1 MLATLGSI
9 VFEASADLVRT
20 FGDAALKSSAR
31 WEAHEVI
38 GRKPVQE
45 YLGPALRTLGFAIRL
60 DARLGVDPEA
70 EAAALRDSVE
80 QGEVLAFV
88 LGGRPVGDWF
98 IKELSETWRHVMA
111 DGRVQ
116 VIVVELSLEEYV

>member
-20 FGDAALKSSAR
+20 FGDVAHKTSAR
-31 WEAHEVI
+31 WETHEVI

-45 YLGPALRTLGFAIRL
+45 FGGPALRTLSFAVRL
-60 DARLGVDPEA
+60 DAALGVDPEA
-70 EAAALRDSVE
+70 EAAVLRDSVE

-88 LGGRPVGDWF
+88 LGGRPVGDWI
-98 IKELSETWRHVMA
+98 IKEQSETWRHVTA
-111 DGRVQ
+111 DGQ
-116 VIVVELSLEEYV
+116 VLLIHVELSLEEYA